1 MAVHKAASMKNW
13 MAAKGI
19 QVLEHPPYSLDL
31 APADFFL
38 FRRVKEA
45 LKGITVDQDSL
56 KNAWE
61 RVTRTITTKDFA
73 TALWHGLGRPN
84 SAFGLVV
91 TSSFLI

>member
-1 MAVHKAASMKNW
+1 

-45 LKGITVDQDSL
+45 LAGIMSDQESL

-61 RVTRTITTKDFA
+61 GVTRDITDYA
-73 TALWHGLGRPN
+73 TAFRRWFERAEKCIRIGGN
-84 SAFGLVV
+84 FVKKS
-91 TSSFLI
+91 